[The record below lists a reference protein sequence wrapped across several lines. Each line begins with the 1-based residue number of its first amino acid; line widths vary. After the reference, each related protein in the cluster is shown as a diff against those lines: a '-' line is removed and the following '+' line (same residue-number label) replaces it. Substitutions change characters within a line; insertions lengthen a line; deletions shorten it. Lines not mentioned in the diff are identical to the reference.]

1 MECVTL
7 LRQEL
12 QNILKHQ
19 NDFNNHISV
28 VHCFTCGVVPQ
39 KLVVSIYNGR
49 CGCPPQ
55 HTSRGHIGVR
65 FRVNV
70 LYTFPWHSWLELC
83 DRREKRIRLKQGNA
97 IYWNWGYFKK
107 VNNCLLH
114 CTLFLRKIRLF
125 LIKIYYTFPFMALS
139 LVSEYKS
146 TLQRSG
152 TSAYGIPLTIPVLLY
167 SNVAS
172 MFYSSLIHHIFLKIW
187 KIRLHNIIFCTYT
200 FVCAQRPFSRKRNL
214 P

>member
-1 MECVTL
+1 MPSFHVIHSHGAKAHRLPPLSNTMECVTL

-28 VHCFTCGVVPQ
+28 VRCFTCGVVPQ

-97 IYWNWGYFKK
+97 IYWNWRYFKK

-114 CTLFLRKIRLF
+114 C
-125 LIKIYYTFPFMALS
+125 S
-139 LVSEYKS
+139 SEKS
-146 TLQRSG
+146 D
-152 TSAYGIPLTIPVLLY
+152 
-167 SNVAS
+167 
-172 MFYSSLIHHIFLKIW
+172 
-187 KIRLHNIIFCTYT
+187 
-200 FVCAQRPFSRKRNL
+200 FS
-214 P
+214 